1 MSSNLPVDV
10 DVDVNV
16 DADYIY
22 ISNSGN
28 DYTIDRHYD
37 CSYYLDGVRYYP
49 TIIPSGPN
57 KMEYEIGYYPHGDRL
72 SQPVDSFHCCP
83 YTKSYDNTYRY
94 AENPNS
100 SRSISYWYSP
110 SLNFVFAFAD
120 NKVKSALYSDD
131 CTVLNFATTSYDT
144 MNYPRVGA
152 SNYVAVPTYLYDL
165 NVGTCSYVFNVFI
178 NYCDGNCY
186 LPYCEGSYSAMCM
199 YYYPQNN
206 DSYDGLFHLV
216 KDYWSTY
223 PLYIGPKRS
232 SSYYSSY
239 YGLGSTAY
247 SVNANYLPNDLLC
260 IFSTYTIPGYFTL
273 DNSGYKTP
281 SYYFQYQYLYF
292 KQDSGYVFIDSSSP
306 LDSISRPTD
315 GNCKITFTDYA
326 NCHIYISSDGYTWK
340 ELTTISTMYC
350 KSFQTTYGYFFGGT
364 SVTDSVFSA
373 VLVYSSDDS
382 LEKEPQF
389 KPTDFPDPTDLAGN
403 LNSILDGYDTLDI
416 FEPQLTLPKW
426 SFCPDLPSL
435 TNIDASSFFIKLF
448 MSDFCYVLKYSA
460 PLEFNDTDDSY
471 PDYLYMYCITNRDPG
486 DLGAPVININFNS
499 ATYNYT
505 FESCSKVAAPIAYFR
520 LMSNSLGNIDTTLQV
535 FRDDLSLQ
543 LGSIHGNIS
552 SLGITLSS
560 VLDAVKGI
568 KLDNSDVI
576 KAIQAI
582 KIPKEFDDSNIIS
595 SLQSLR
601 FDNSDVVKAIQVLN
615 IPDKFDDTDILSAI
629 SNISIDSFNDSAVIS
644 AINSVENSI
653 NSLNIPDSFDD
664 SAIIDAI
671 NGISINVSGGVY
683 QDDSGLLGDICDY
696 FDDDGMDSNGLY
708 TFVSDTLDDVSQ
720 NIHFSDFITFSDDLM
735 RGIKFTNRLVGSVYD
750 NLGDLKPVI
759 LCGAGFTLVAIVLRK
774 ERAT

>member
-1 MSSNLPVDV
+1 MQIFRNKKLIITLVAALVLSVTAYFLYPSAAYAKSSSNLPVDV

-120 NKVKSALYSDD
+120 NKVNSALYSDD
-131 CTVLNFATTSYDT
+131 CTVLNFATTSYDA
-144 MNYPRVGA
+144 MNYPSVGV
-152 SNYVAVPTYLYDL
+152 SKYVAVPTYLYDL

-186 LPYCEGSYSAMCM
+186 LPYCDGSYSAMCM

-216 KDYWSTY
+216 NDYWSTY
-223 PLYIGPKRS
+223 PLYIGPKRYS
-232 SSYYSSY
+232 SHYSSY

-247 SVNANYLPNDLLC
+247 NVNANYLPNDLLC

-389 KPTDFPDPTDLAGN
+389 KPTDFPDPTDIDDN
-403 LNSILDGYDTLDI
+403 LNQVITNHGYKAFPDVAGLSYYVVELPDNGLDFSAAFLESMT
-416 FEPQLTLPKW
+416 FEDCYYCTYH
-426 SFCPDLPSL
+426 CPDLEAL
-435 TNIDASSFFIKLF
+435 EGIDAYLFDQVDTVHVYFFSCEPLASINLTIGGTLGDAIIKSCDSFFAVPIG
-448 MSDFCYVLKYSA
+448 SA
-460 PLEFNDTDDSY
+460 LQNLLVGSSP
-471 PDYLYMYCITNRDPG
+471 
-486 DLGAPVININFNS
+486 
-499 ATYNYT
+499 ATYNLVSSCRVGTLGY
-505 FESCSKVAAPIAYFR
+505 FQQESANSLLNLEYIITAFR
-520 LMSNSLGNIDTTLQV
+520 LDT
-535 FRDDLSLQ
+535 FNQ
-543 LGSIHGNIS
+543 LNSIHGNIS
-552 SLGITLSS
+552 SVVSALNVIDDFGINTIIIKTHPTWLISGYEEENIRRIIDYILEMPKDFDRVRFIDNIS
-560 VLDAVKGI
+560 ATCACKMSVKGNTSI
-568 KLDNSDVI
+568 TMEEAESILNQLVKCDNPYNCPHGRPTI
-576 KAIQAI
+576 
-582 KIPKEFDDSNIIS
+582 
-595 SLQSLR
+595 
-601 FDNSDVVKAIQVLN
+601 
-615 IPDKFDDTDILSAI
+615 
-629 SNISIDSFNDSAVIS
+629 
-644 AINSVENSI
+644 
-653 NSLNIPDSFDD
+653 
-664 SAIIDAI
+664 
-671 NGISINVSGGVY
+671 
-683 QDDSGLLGDICDY
+683 
-696 FDDDGMDSNGLY
+696 
-708 TFVSDTLDDVSQ
+708 
-720 NIHFSDFITFSDDLM
+720 ITFTKYELE
-735 RGIKFTNRLVGSVYD
+735 RLFKRVM
-750 NLGDLKPVI
+750 N
-759 LCGAGFTLVAIVLRK
+759 
-774 ERAT
+774 